1 MKHIV
6 KDSEPQE
13 FITWKEQNNEGILRK
28 LQAGVDTDTIW
39 NLLPSKP
46 PRPETEV
53 ESSSFTKEALRQVLL
68 AEQGYLCCYCN
79 RPLQN
84 DHTTTLEHF
93 LPKDRGKYPHLVF
106 AYENLLA
113 CCDGG
118 ERDKSKPRETHCDAK
133 KGNNDPTSP
142 ISIVSPLEERCEDFF
157 EFDEMGNI
165 SAVGDGEQAVA
176 TIKFLGLDAR
186 ALNTLRGRYINEYI
200 LEIWADNM
208 DTAAEITSLRQ
219 KVNGK
224 YFPFF
229 TAIIS
234 VLRNYP

>member
-1 MKHIV
+1 MKYIV
-6 KDSEPQE
+6 KNPEPQE
-13 FITWKEQNNEGILRK
+13 FINWKELNAEEISRK
-28 LQAGVDTDTIW
+28 LQEGINTDAVW

-53 ESSSFTKEALRQVLL
+53 ESPPFTKEHLRRSLL
-68 AEQGYLCCYCN
+68 DEQGYLCCYCN
-79 RPLQN
+79 RPLHD
-84 DHTTTLEHF
+84 DHTTKNEHF
-93 LPKDRGKYPHLVF
+93 LPKDSGQYPQFVF
-106 AYENLLA
+106 AYENLFA

-118 ERDKSKPRETHCDAK
+118 ERDKEKPRETYCDAK
-133 KGNNDPTSP
+133 KGNQDPTSP
-142 ISIVSPLEERCEDFF
+142 ISIVSPLEGACESFF

-165 SAVGDGEQAVA
+165 HALNGEERAVG

-200 LEIWADNM
+200 LGIWADEM
-208 DTAAEITSLRQ
+208 DTDAEISALRL
-219 KVNGK
+219 KSNGR
-224 YFPFF
+224 YFPFC